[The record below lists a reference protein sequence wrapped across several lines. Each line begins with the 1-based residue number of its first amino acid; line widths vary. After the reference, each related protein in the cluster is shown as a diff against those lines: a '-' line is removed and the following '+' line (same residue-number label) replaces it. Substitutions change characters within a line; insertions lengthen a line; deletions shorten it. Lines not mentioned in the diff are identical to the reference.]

1 MALSTRASG
10 FQPGTGAA
18 LRYLCLVLAAVILSM
33 LLYLGS
39 QPVTVIA
46 SYGAKL
52 AHAAVF
58 GVFTALLWLGT
69 AGRMPLTVV
78 AVLVGF
84 AALDELLQARLPGGA
99 ADAVDFLVDI
109 CAGAA
114 AIGIITLFASARRE
128 RRSTGSLPPRR
139 RGAEP
144 RGPGR

>member
-1 MALSTRASG
+1 MPLTTRA
-10 FQPGTGAA
+10 PGVHAGAGRPLLA
-18 LRYLCLVLAAVILSM
+18 LRYACLLLAAGVVF
-33 LLYLGS
+33 LLLTLGAH
-39 QPVTVIA
+39 PAAGDLAA
-46 SYGAKL
+46 SHGAKL
-52 AHAAVF
+52 AHAGIF

-78 AVLVGF
+78 AALVGV
-84 AALDELLQARLPGGA
+84 AGLDELQQARLPGGT

-139 RGAEP
+139 RH
-144 RGPGR
+144 RRD